1 MIDYKNSQEAEIAN
15 IQQEKDLQAAI
26 KDLGTIET
34 NMNALRR
41 SALDIDVEIAD
52 LREPQR
58 RARENINR
66 LKSELNVSKAEFFR
80 LKRENL

>member
-1 MIDYKNSQEAEIAN
+1 MTEYKSSEEAETAN
-15 IQQEKDLQAAI
+15 IQQERDLQAAI

-41 SALDIDVEIAD
+41 AALDIDVEIAD

-58 RARENINR
+58 KCRENINR
-66 LKSELNVSKAEFFR
+66 LKSELNVSKSEFFR
-80 LKRENL
+80 MKRENL